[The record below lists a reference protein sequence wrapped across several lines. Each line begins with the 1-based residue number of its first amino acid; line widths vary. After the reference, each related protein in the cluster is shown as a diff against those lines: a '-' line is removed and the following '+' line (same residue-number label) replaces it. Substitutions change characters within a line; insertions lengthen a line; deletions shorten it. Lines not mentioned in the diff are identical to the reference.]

1 MQLKRTQIFSRRS
14 VRGSAQEGSKP
25 LDGTDVLALRIGGEP
40 AHAHVFEHAL
50 AQRADGLLAH
60 WGSCLEVGVLDPSIL
75 KTERPPRHPRSI
87 NVVTVPHGLQPGRLL
102 PR

>member
-1 MQLKRTQIFSRRS
+1 
-14 VRGSAQEGSKP
+14 
-25 LDGTDVLALRIGGEP
+25 
-40 AHAHVFEHAL
+40 
-50 AQRADGLLAH
+50 
-60 WGSCLEVGVLDPSIL
+60 VLDPSIL